1 MSDSRFIKINQS
13 EFSFIMDLLHEAG
26 SRTDADGQPAFELH
40 DDLLEQWSRSDDE
53 WGLRVPASP
62 NQNAEDD
69 FIDAG
74 IRAREMMKQ
83 AQRPDIARPFADS
96 DARTGSL
103 AADRRKAN
111 IEREQLN
118 RQLMRGT
125 DPGFISN
132 DPVDW

>member
-1 MSDSRFIKINQS
+1 MSDSRFIKINRS

-40 DDLLEQWSRSDDE
+40 DDLLEQWARNDDE
-53 WGLRVPASP
+53 WGWGNDAA
-62 NQNAEDD
+62 NQNAEND

-83 AQRPDIARPFADS
+83 EQRPDIARPFADS

-125 DPGFISN
+125 APGFISN
-132 DPVDW
+132 DPIDW

>member
-1 MSDSRFIKINQS
+1 MSDSRFIKINES
-13 EFSFIMDLLHEAG
+13 EFSLIMDLLHEAG
-26 SRTDADGQPAFELH
+26 SRTDPNGQPAFELH
-40 DDLLEQWSRSDDE
+40 DDLLEQWGRANDE
-53 WGLRVPASP
+53 WGWGNDSA
-62 NQNAEDD
+62 NQNAEND

-103 AADRRKAN
+103 AADRRKVN

-125 DPGFISN
+125 APGFISN
-132 DPVDW
+132 DPIDW

>member
-1 MSDSRFIKINQS
+1 MSDSRFIKISRS

-40 DDLLEQWSRSDDE
+40 DDLLEQWARNDDE
-53 WGLRVPASP
+53 WGWGNDGA

>member
-1 MSDSRFIKINQS
+1 MSDSRFIKINES
-13 EFSFIMDLLHEAG
+13 EFSLIMDLLHEAG
-26 SRTDADGQPAFELH
+26 SRTDPNGQPAFELH
-40 DDLLEQWSRSDDE
+40 DDLLEQWGRANDE
-53 WGLRVPASP
+53 WGWGNDSA
-62 NQNAEDD
+62 NQSAEDD